1 VKALVFL
8 FLCTIVAKWQTC
20 MLEGCVRK
28 RMGSGS
34 DRTILNIKNQSE
46 SFGFF
51 IFMYDRGEMADVYV

>member
-1 VKALVFL
+1 MF
-8 FLCTIVAKWQTC
+8 
-20 MLEGCVRK
+20 EGRVRE

-51 IFMYDRGEMADVYV
+51 IFICYN